1 MLKDAIPLRFGFELV
16 VGNDGLAPPFGYGG
30 QIIQIFEK
38 FLVICNRKHNGGLR
52 PGPVSQILQVGTH
65 VRKITTT
72 QANVD
77 ALKTMNVRIFFRCDP
92 YVALCG
98 DYGVSDPYEKPQ
110 GVEIVIDTAGLSP
123 KEAAQAIILYMEREG
138 FIGVNDS
145 L

>member
-1 MLKDAIPLRFGFELV
+1 M
-16 VGNDGLAPPFGYGG
+16 
-30 QIIQIFEK
+30 
-38 FLVICNRKHNGGLR
+38 R
-52 PGPVSQILQVGTH
+52 P
-65 VRKITTT
+65 
-72 QANVD
+72 
-77 ALKTMNVRIFFRCDP
+77 
-92 YVALCG
+92 LCG